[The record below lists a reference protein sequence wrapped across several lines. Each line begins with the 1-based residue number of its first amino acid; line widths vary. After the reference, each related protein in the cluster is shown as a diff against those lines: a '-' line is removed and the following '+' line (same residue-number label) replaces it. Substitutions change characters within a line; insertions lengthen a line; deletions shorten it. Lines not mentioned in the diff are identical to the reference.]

1 MCVPMLPGSAGG
13 GGKQLLPLR
22 RLAAELGP
30 GLLRVGLGPAPAV
43 LRRPP
48 PLPRPAPLHRRQRE
62 VEVAVRHRD
71 LTSDHCQW
79 RMVEECVEVVLLVVV
94 AMVTG
99 AGLQSAL
106 TDGISG
112 H

>member
-1 MCVPMLPGSAGG
+1 MLPGSAGG
-13 GGKQLLPLR
+13 GGEQLLPLR

-62 VEVAVRHRD
+62 VEVAVGHRD
-71 LTSDHCQW
+71 HCRGGWW
-79 RMVEECVEVVLLVVV
+79 RNVSSEGSVVV